1 MRWNELIMWILIG
14 AVIVG
19 FIFTA
24 PPKLSITI
32 ICTGAV
38 SSFIVWLVKAIKR
51 KRANKLNRNLP
62 RTNHRQEACVPPPG
76 IPPIPNSG
84 KTKRLTKPVL
94 AKPIRILKDLRFI
107 LVVTLVAL
115 AVSVSYCIYLKGQIS
130 ELDSEND
137 ELISAN
143 NKLKQENEDMSSSI
157 LSLYSQLQDANAS
170 IANRAYQSSAS
181 AQRAQMYL
189 RNAEFWNSVG
199 DEFQSQCSRDQA
211 MRELNNM

>member
-1 MRWNELIMWILIG
+1 M
-14 AVIVG
+14 
-19 FIFTA
+19 
-24 PPKLSITI
+24 
-32 ICTGAV
+32 
-38 SSFIVWLVKAIKR
+38 
-51 KRANKLNRNLP
+51 
-62 RTNHRQEACVPPPG
+62 
-76 IPPIPNSG
+76 
-84 KTKRLTKPVL
+84 
-94 AKPIRILKDLRFI
+94 
-107 LVVTLVAL
+107 TLVAL